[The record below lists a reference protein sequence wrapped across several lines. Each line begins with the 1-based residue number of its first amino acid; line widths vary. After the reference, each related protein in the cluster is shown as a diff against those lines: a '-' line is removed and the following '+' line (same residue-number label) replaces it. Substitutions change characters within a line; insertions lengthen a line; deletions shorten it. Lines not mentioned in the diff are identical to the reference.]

1 MSGKLPTSMQMP
13 EILVFARAMLFGAVL
28 FETLWVAYLGA
39 VELGRSLAEWGVV
52 GWLVL
57 VGYAAALP
65 IVFVYAKKRGCLQHA
80 LRIIQSRRID
90 LLLLF
95 GLGAFVMYRLD
106 PLLAKFH
113 EAVSHAD
120 ILWAPT
126 AFAVLMLTFISP
138 IWRELRQ
145 RKRPDTAQLW
155 FLADEEISRDDQ
167 DALGAAVQATN
178 FANTV
183 LASVQQSG
191 LVFGIDGPWGVGK
204 SSFLNL
210 AKQRWED
217 AASDTVIVFRF
228 EPLRYAS
235 EPDLSERFIKD
246 LCAAIRQK
254 VFAPELLPVASRYS
268 RILKGKTD
276 LSVFGIKFSLEP
288 SSETIDELLEDI
300 DDLLKQLD
308 RRLIVIV
315 DDLDRLESKLVNNVL
330 FTVRRTFKLSQATYI
345 LCYDTENLLAS
356 TAGKDDG
363 ARAREFLEKFITAKL
378 SLFVDLKSINDFLD
392 TDWEKAAFRS
402 DSVSP
407 TVMRLLRQIMKE
419 VQTLLASKNGHRYVP
434 LLGDLRKIKRF
445 VNAALLM
452 NMEKVKLDDTDFD
465 IKDLIHLM
473 LLNLNYPGLFR
484 QIYAAET
491 EGRTGSFGVQ
501 RKPGES
507 NKLILENATGLAET
521 LNKADEPAKFL
532 LQQLFD
538 VDTLRFSYTLAS
550 DENVLRS
557 RACFNGLHR
566 NLENYLQLIVRLK
579 IPEPTKSHRLYKDLV
594 ESVIAHKQK
603 VAGILLQSDFSL
615 RKSETPHDEFWSMLV
630 NRAHELN
637 RDVANDAINTLVEW
651 LPNYSSLEFGGRSM
665 RHRTI
670 ISLMYLLERAGFGD
684 LPGNGRI
691 RGEADVQELA
701 VRLIGNGASQSSP
714 PLIWQLVTPERGVL
728 GWSDLMLLRMCCSPD
743 VNFNTNICTAL
754 ARQEDPCAK
763 VFGVDH
769 DRLAVDSMRRF
780 SQSVFAEF
788 KRFYIDRQLNFFLEV
803 DRLSEAQILGKGG
816 RGIVGD
822 IDDLEAEIQLF
833 RSDLKSFVIYHLTNI
848 RFGNAQGV
856 GCGRYDEFDKK
867 DGQGIRQAMT
877 DYLLESC
884 FDPSHGLPHAQAF
897 ADFCLRPAPF
907 KLTAPDGVDD
917 TLYTVTDL
925 LGKDAIANFWG
936 RSGEQIKQQL
946 ASVTGAVYGYGR
958 RETTYEDWLPTL
970 FAALDQLVKGP
981 EMSAQDE

>member
-1 MSGKLPTSMQMP
+1 MP

-39 VELGRSLAEWGVV
+39 GALGRSLSEWGVV

-90 LLLLF
+90 LLLLV
-95 GLGAFVMYRLD
+95 GLGAFVMHLFD

-138 IWRELRQ
+138 IWRELSQ

-155 FLADEEISRDDQ
+155 FLADDEIKGDDQ
-167 DALGAAVQATN
+167 DALGVAPQAKN
-178 FANTV
+178 FADTV
-183 LASVQQSG
+183 LTSGIRSG
-191 LVFGIDGPWGVGK
+191 LVFGIDGPWGIGK
-204 SSFLNL
+204 TSFLNM
-210 AKQRWED
+210 AKQHWED
-217 AASDTVIVFRF
+217 AAGDSVIVFKF

-235 EPDLSERFIKD
+235 EPDLSERFIKG
-246 LCAAIRQK
+246 LCAAIRQQ

-268 RILKGKTD
+268 RMLKGKTD
-276 LSVFGIKFSLEP
+276 LSVLGIKFSFEP
-288 SSETIDELLEDI
+288 STETIDELLEDI
-300 DDLLKQLD
+300 DDLLKQLG
-308 RRLIVIV
+308 RRLIIIV

-330 FTVRRTFKLSQATYI
+330 FTVRRTFKLSQATYV

-356 TAGKDDG
+356 TAGRDDG

-392 TDWEKAAFRS
+392 TDWEKAAFKS

-407 TVMRLLRQIMKE
+407 TVMRLLRQLMKE
-419 VQTLLASKNGHRYVP
+419 VQTLLASNNGHRYVP

-452 NMEKVKLDDTDFD
+452 NMEKVKLDGTDFN

-491 EGRTGSFGVQ
+491 EGRAGSFSVQ
-501 RKPGES
+501 RKLSDS
-507 NKLILENATGLAET
+507 NKPILENAKGFAET
-521 LNKADEPAKFL
+521 FNKADEPAKFL
-532 LQQLFD
+532 LLQLFD
-538 VDTLRFSYTLAS
+538 VDTLAFSYSFAS

-557 RACFNGLHR
+557 RACFNRQHR

-579 IPEPTKSHRLYKDLV
+579 IPEPTKSYRLYKDLV
-594 ESVIAHKQK
+594 ESVIEHKK
-603 VAGILLQSDFSL
+603 EVAGILLQSDFSL
-615 RKSETPHDEFWSMLV
+615 RKSETPHDEFWNMLV
-630 NRAHELN
+630 SRADELD
-637 RDVANDAINTLVEW
+637 RGAANDTIKTLVEW
-651 LPNYSSLEFGGRSM
+651 LPKYSSLDFGHRSM
-665 RHRTI
+665 RHRTV
-670 ISLMYLLERAGFGD
+670 ISLRYFLERAGFGD

-701 VRLIGNGASQSSP
+701 TRLIGNETTQSHPS
-714 PLIWQLVTPERGVL
+714 LIQQLVAPDRGAL
-728 GWSDLMLLRMCCSPD
+728 GWNDLMLLRMYCSPD

-754 ARQEDPCAK
+754 ARQEDPGAT

-788 KRFYIDRQLNFFLEV
+788 KRFYIDGQLNFFLEV
-803 DRLSEAQILGKGG
+803 DRLSTAQILGDGG

-822 IDDLEAEIQLF
+822 IDDLEAEIQRFL
-833 RSDLKSFVIYHLTNI
+833 SDLKSFVIYHLANI
-848 RFGNAQGV
+848 HFGSAQGV

-867 DGQGIRQAMT
+867 DGEGIRQAMT
-877 DYLLESC
+877 DYLLGFC
-884 FDPSHGLPHAQAF
+884 FDPSHGLPHAKAF
-897 ADFCLRPAPF
+897 ADFCLQPAPF

-917 TLYTVTDL
+917 TLYMVTDL
-925 LGKDAIANFWG
+925 LGKDAIANFWC
-936 RSGEQIKQQL
+936 RSGDQIKQQL
-946 ASVTGAVYGYGR
+946 ASVTGAVYGCGGR
-958 RETTYEDWLPTL
+958 KTTYGEWLPKL
-970 FAALDQLVKGP
+970 LAALDQLVNVP
-981 EMSAQDE
+981 EMSAPDE